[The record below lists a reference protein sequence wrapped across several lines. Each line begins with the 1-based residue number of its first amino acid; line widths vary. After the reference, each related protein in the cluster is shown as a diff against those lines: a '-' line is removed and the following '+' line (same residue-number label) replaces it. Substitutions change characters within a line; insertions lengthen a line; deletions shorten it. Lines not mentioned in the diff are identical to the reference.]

1 MVEIFSPFIS
11 LVSSKIADNK
21 LNEVPI
27 FFFFSRFVS
36 ICKNVGSKDVGTN
49 ILTPPPYVRDSV
61 GLVCTKCT
69 LSTGKQT
76 NPWFITLAP
85 RKYTSDNISFE
96 VVVRGEARFSKRKGV
111 SFSFLSLC
119 LFLSFSRLLDFLLLF
134 PYRAYL
140 FLFSLDRAMT
150 YRMEREERSLDCSIE
165 FTIIVK

>member
-111 SFSFLSLC
+111 SFSFLSLSLC
-119 LFLSFSRLLDFLLLF
+119 SSRGYSIFFFFFLIARISSFSHSIARWLTGWNA
-134 PYRAYL
+134 RNARWTARS
-140 FLFSLDRAMT
+140 SL
-150 YRMEREERSLDCSIE
+150 RSS
-165 FTIIVK
+165 